1 MNEAHA
7 EWRRR
12 ILLWNRWLV
21 ILLVAGFVLFSLAF
35 TIVLVVMAR

>member
-12 ILLWNRWLV
+12 LLSWNRWLV
-21 ILLVAGFVLFSLAF
+21 ILLVASFVLFSLVF
-35 TIVLVVMAR
+35 TIVLMVMGR